1 MSDGNPDSYV
11 VIARRYRPQAFD
23 ELIGQ
28 EHVRRAIVGAIETG
42 RVGHAYLFSGA
53 RGVGKTSAARI
64 LAKALNCVH
73 GPTTTPCNVCDNC
86 RAISAGED
94 VDVLEID
101 GASNRGVDEI
111 RQLRQTV
118 AVRPSRARFKIYII
132 DEVHMLTREAFNALL
147 KTLEEPPAHVKFIFC
162 TTEPEKVPVTIQSR
176 CQRFDFAGIRS
187 ASIVDRL
194 AQICRS
200 EGVEAES
207 EALAIIARAAAGS
220 LRDSQ
225 SLLEQVLSG
234 GGERLLAADV
244 HALLGS
250 AGSERIE
257 RIMAA
262 IGAHDPAT
270 VLTELDAAV
279 AEGVDVGQMLEQVL
293 GYLRDAMAAAVGCS
307 GDALI
312 STARA
317 QHEQV
322 ADFARQLG
330 VENILAMIQIVDQTL
345 SRLRLTTHVRTLA
358 EIALVRLARL
368 SDLDELSGVIAQL
381 RSGTAASGT
390 GSGATSSAGA
400 KSDDPA
406 KKKESAKPASGSP
419 DNPST
424 DDASHR
430 EAPPRSVNSLT
441 SENVEGAWR
450 AALSRFTDLISE
462 NAALAE
468 RVACID
474 GRRLAVTF
482 AQKYNSCKLFCQ
494 RPENAAKLEA
504 ALASIVGAAVR
515 IDFELAGGE
524 PADAAPAP
532 RPAPLRQKMS
542 EKSQHPLVRR
552 ATELFGA
559 RMVRIE
565 EKPD

>member
-1 MSDGNPDSYV
+1 MPDQAHAGKSDSYV

-64 LAKALNCVH
+64 LAKCLNCVQ
-73 GPTTTPCNVCDNC
+73 GPTTAPCNVCDVC
-86 RAISAGED
+86 LAISAGED

-118 AVRPSRARFKIYII
+118 AVRPSRSRFKVYII

-162 TTEPEKVPVTIQSR
+162 TTEPEKVPITIQSR

-187 ASIVDRL
+187 SSIVERL

-200 EGVEAES
+200 EGVEAQT
-207 EALAIIARAAAGS
+207 EALEIIARAAAGS

-234 GGERLLAADV
+234 GSERISAADV
-244 HALLGS
+244 HSLLGTADS
-250 AGSERIE
+250 DRIE

-262 IGAHDPAT
+262 ILAHDPSTA
-270 VLTELDAAV
+270 LAELDSAV
-279 AEGVDVGQMLEQVL
+279 GEGVDVGQLLEQVL
-293 GYLRDAMAAAVGCS
+293 GYLRDAMVVGVGGGEGS
-307 GDALI
+307 LI

-322 ADFARQLG
+322 ANFARRLG
-330 VENILAMIQIVDQTL
+330 VENILAMVQIVDQTL

-358 EIALVRLARL
+358 EIALVRLAKL
-368 SDLDELSGVIAQL
+368 DDLEELSSVISQL
-381 RSGTAASGT
+381 RTGNPPTPSATGTAGD
-390 GSGATSSAGA
+390 ATKKKADSSAA
-400 KSDDPA
+400 IVQ
-406 KKKESAKPASGSP
+406 E
-419 DNPST
+419 N
-424 DDASHR
+424 
-430 EAPPRSVNSLT
+430 APPAGVALTTENAQNAWAQAIASL
-441 SENVEGAWR
+441 
-450 AALSRFTDLISE
+450 TDLISD
-462 NAALAE
+462 NAAFAE
-468 RVACID
+468 QVACID
-474 GRRLAVTF
+474 GRRLAVYF
-482 AQKYNSCKLFCQ
+482 PQRYNSCRLFCQ

-504 ALASIVGAAVR
+504 AVAAVVGGPVK
-515 IDFELAGGE
+515 IDFELVAGDVAE
-524 PADAAPAP
+524 PAQAP
-532 RPAPLRQKMS
+532 RPAPVRQKMS
-542 EKSQHPLVRR
+542 EASQHPLVRR

-565 EKPD
+565 EKPG